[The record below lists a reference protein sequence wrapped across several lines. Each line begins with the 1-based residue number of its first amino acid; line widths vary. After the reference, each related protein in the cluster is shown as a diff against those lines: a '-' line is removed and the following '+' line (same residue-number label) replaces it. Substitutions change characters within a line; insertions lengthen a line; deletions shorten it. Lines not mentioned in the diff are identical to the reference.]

1 MKKSSDRGLW
11 LVIALGLLAAVL
23 VPSPGDRFGTALE
36 VTGSVPAAVE
46 YRDQAPLFDSELDA
60 PLQRY
65 VMNVCK
71 YYGLDPALVVA
82 LIEKES
88 GCNPDAV
95 GDDGES
101 TGLMQV
107 QARWHIAR
115 MESLG
120 VTDLLNPYENIEVG
134 VNILAEKLGAGLG
147 EEWALMAYNGG
158 NQYADKLTQD
168 GKVSGYAVKII
179 ERAEELSRKYGDE

>member
-11 LVIALGLLAAVL
+11 IVIALGLAAAIVA
-23 VPSPGDRFGTALE
+23 PSPEERFGAALE
-36 VTGSVPAAVE
+36 VQEAVPAAVE
-46 YRDQAPLFDSELDA
+46 CQERMPLFDSKLDA

-82 LIEKES
+82 LIEMES

-134 VNILAEKLGAGLG
+134 VNILAEKLDSGLG

-158 NQYADKLTQD
+158 NQYADKLSQD
-168 GKVSGYAVKII
+168 GKVSEYAVKIM
-179 ERAEELSRKYGDE
+179 ERAEELRCGR